1 MCDLDLSC
9 SYLKPSVKFE
19 PLIWRWYA
27 WTHLVSPMS
36 AGFVMQHRYL
46 KILDSFLK
54 APKVHSQAIS
64 NPALIGGPFMDF
76 PENCLDAVEQLIQQT
91 HQDCAHLLEL
101 ANKFSDIQE
110 HLSNHVHG
118 ESLQTQY
125 ENLPPS
131 LHGLVE
137 LNYDINNHSYCRLIE
152 PLVYLRHYDE
162 TAQSMAI
169 SPLNSDGRPF
179 TLSTPRID
187 EPEDNS
193 HIHLRIPFRS
203 HLWDGLFA
211 MRTQAAD
218 MNVLGKDYGLNPET
232 IRGLTQ
238 FLTNEPIPTPSD
250 SVYLGQ
256 GVRVRYFGH
265 ACILLQT
272 SACTVLIDPL
282 ISYDIQTDSRFSYT
296 DLPDQIDLILVTH
309 AHKDHILLETLI
321 QLRHKTKK
329 IIVPANNRSSPADPS
344 LKLALNAIGFEQ
356 VEEATCL
363 QRLPITEGEVL
374 CLPFFGEHGDLDVDT
389 KLSYRIRFG
398 EINILFFADS
408 RIIDDRVY
416 SDLVPLIGDVEM
428 MFIGL
433 ASQGA
438 PMSWLY
444 GPYLTQ
450 TINRNDDNN
459 RSLSASDANHAIKCT
474 SIFKPK
480 QAHIYAMGREPWLQ
494 FIMAQ
499 NDQNQHQENI
509 EVEKYLSWC
518 RHQDIE
524 SKLLYMRQQWELIPK

>member
-1 MCDLDLSC
+1 MHDLDLSC
-9 SYLKPSVKFE
+9 CYLKPTVKFE

-27 WTHLVSPMS
+27 WTHLISPMS
-36 AGFVMQHRYL
+36 AGFMMQHRYL

-64 NPALIGGPFMDF
+64 NPALVGGPFMDF
-76 PENCLDAVEQLIQQT
+76 PESRLDVVERLIRQT

-101 ANKFSDIQE
+101 AIGFSDIQE
-110 HLSNHVHG
+110 HLLKHVRG
-118 ESLQTQY
+118 ESLQSQY

-162 TAQSMAI
+162 TSQSIAI
-169 SPLNSDGRPF
+169 SPLNSDDRPF

-187 EPEDNS
+187 EPGVDS

-203 HLWDGLFA
+203 KLWDEIFA
-211 MRTQAAD
+211 MRTRASD
-218 MNVLGKDYGLNPET
+218 LNVLGENHGLNPDT
-232 IRGLTQ
+232 IRELTQ
-238 FLTNEPIPTPSD
+238 FFTSAPIPIPSD
-250 SVYLGQ
+250 RAYSGQ
-256 GVRVRYFGH
+256 GVRVRYLGH
-265 ACILLQT
+265 ACVLLQT
-272 SACTVLIDPL
+272 STCTVLIDPL
-282 ISYDIQTDSRFSYT
+282 ISYDIQTGSRFSYS

-309 AHKDHILLETLI
+309 AHKDHVLLETLI

-329 IIVPANNRSSPADPS
+329 IVVPANNRSSPADPS
-344 LKLALNAIGFEQ
+344 LKLALNAIGFDQ

-363 QRLPITEGEVL
+363 QQLTIADGEVL

-408 RIIDDRVY
+408 RIIDDQVY
-416 SDLVPLIGDVEM
+416 ANLVPIIGDVEM

-450 TINRNDDNN
+450 TVNRNDDKN
-459 RSLSASDANHAIKCT
+459 RSLSASDADHAIKCT

-499 NDQNQHQENI
+499 NVQNLHQENI

-518 RHQDIE
+518 RHQGIE